1 MVLVAD
7 IHGRQRKIF
16 AIAFIEDAAAGGKA
30 GPGVHH
36 GTAQIADGPFIAEMF
51 KRMDE
56 HALQLFAAIRLSQL
70 TDPLC
75 EKGQIGHRRDLI
87 EHIGEQLLDLLHAAD
102 LFPRRGW
109 IALDEEIA

>member
-1 MVLVAD
+1 
-7 IHGRQRKIF
+7 
-16 AIAFIEDAAAGGKA
+16 
-30 GPGVHH
+30 
-36 GTAQIADGPFIAEMF
+36 
-51 KRMDE
+51 MDE